1 MSINLNHL
9 VSEWVRKHGV
19 KLTATAHADLQGE
32 IAMLLQ
38 ANGVPPQCEHVMT
51 RYIRDCSMCESCGA
65 ILTDGTWGAQ
75 SGKWFKSYTEALQE
89 HNR

>member
-9 VSEWVRKHGV
+9 VSEWARKHDV
-19 KLTATAHADLQGE
+19 ALTVDAHVSLQRE
-32 IAMLLQ
+32 IFLVLR

-51 RYIRDCSMCESCGA
+51 RYVRDCSMCEDCGA